1 MHRAELPHSLLA
13 LFLLF
18 QQLFLSAD
26 VAAVALCQHVLAHRL
41 DGFTRDDLAADGRLN
56 RNLEHLP
63 RDDVFELL
71 ADGTP
76 APVRLVAVDDDGE
89 RVADFAVEQN
99 IQLDQLALAVV
110 LEFVVERGVSA
121 AAALNL
127 VKKVEDDFVERNVV
141 IQLDAR
147 ALVLHVKEDA
157 APILAQVHN
166 RADAVLRREDFRV
179 DERLFHHGNFANGR
193 QRHRVVAHQHRAVG
207 FGDTVDDARRGGDE
221 VVEMLKYHVAVCDD
235 EKSDLDGIVQSVQ
248 QYDVQGC
255 FDIET
260 YMDGN
265 ELLSEL
271 QMQKKS
277 FDLLLLDI
285 EMPSNG
291 FQLAQSLIQME
302 KHPLVVFVTKRH
314 EYAVQGYGIAFRYL
328 VKPLDQTLFAAAMD
342 AVLQELNSKHF
353 TIEYDGVTMSL
364 ETSDIYF
371 LESHGHKVL
380 IHCKEQDLTLRMSIP
395 EALEQLPKRC
405 FVSPHKSYLVNMEH
419 IVYATGTAV
428 FLSSGHQLP
437 ISRRKRQEF
446 NQIFN
451 AYLGR

>member
-1 MHRAELPHSLLA
+1 MV
-13 LFLLF
+13 LFKA
-18 QQLFLSAD
+18 S
-26 VAAVALCQHVLAHRL
+26 
-41 DGFTRDDLAADGRLN
+41 
-56 RNLEHLP
+56 
-63 RDDVFELL
+63 
-71 ADGTP
+71 
-76 APVRLVAVDDDGE
+76 
-89 RVADFAVEQN
+89 
-99 IQLDQLALAVV
+99 
-110 LEFVVERGVSA
+110 S
-121 AAALNL
+121 
-127 VKKVEDDFVERNVV
+127 
-141 IQLDAR
+141 
-147 ALVLHVKEDA
+147 
-157 APILAQVHN
+157 
-166 RADAVLRREDFRV
+166 
-179 DERLFHHGNFANGR
+179 
-193 QRHRVVAHQHRAVG
+193 
-207 FGDTVDDARRGGDE
+207 DT
-221 VVEMLKYHVAVCDD
+221 MCK
-235 EKSDLDGIVQSVQ
+235 
-248 QYDVQGC
+248 GC

-353 TIEYDGVTMSL
+353 TIEYDGITMSL

-395 EALEQLPKRC
+395 EALSSFPNDASCRHTKVISSIWNTLFTLLEPL
-405 FVSPHKSYLVNMEH
+405 FFSPVDISCRSAGGSVR
-419 IVYATGTAV
+419 
-428 FLSSGHQLP
+428 SSTRTSTL
-437 ISRRKRQEF
+437 IWEDDTLLFR
-446 NQIFN
+446 
-451 AYLGR
+451 

>member
-1 MHRAELPHSLLA
+1 
-13 LFLLF
+13 
-18 QQLFLSAD
+18 
-26 VAAVALCQHVLAHRL
+26 
-41 DGFTRDDLAADGRLN
+41 
-56 RNLEHLP
+56 
-63 RDDVFELL
+63 
-71 ADGTP
+71 
-76 APVRLVAVDDDGE
+76 
-89 RVADFAVEQN
+89 
-99 IQLDQLALAVV
+99 
-110 LEFVVERGVSA
+110 
-121 AAALNL
+121 
-127 VKKVEDDFVERNVV
+127 
-141 IQLDAR
+141 
-147 ALVLHVKEDA
+147 
-157 APILAQVHN
+157 
-166 RADAVLRREDFRV
+166 
-179 DERLFHHGNFANGR
+179 
-193 QRHRVVAHQHRAVG
+193 
-207 FGDTVDDARRGGDE
+207 
-221 VVEMLKYHVAVCDD
+221 MLKYHVAVCDD

-451 AYLGR
+451 ASSLPVHPHPPCAAQCEDRAHRCRCRRRRRNPDCRFHSACPVQQGGRQPEPTRTTLQLRRSRHRTAPGETSGRTCRPDCLPAQRRESSG

>member
-1 MHRAELPHSLLA
+1 
-13 LFLLF
+13 
-18 QQLFLSAD
+18 
-26 VAAVALCQHVLAHRL
+26 
-41 DGFTRDDLAADGRLN
+41 
-56 RNLEHLP
+56 
-63 RDDVFELL
+63 
-71 ADGTP
+71 
-76 APVRLVAVDDDGE
+76 
-89 RVADFAVEQN
+89 
-99 IQLDQLALAVV
+99 
-110 LEFVVERGVSA
+110 
-121 AAALNL
+121 
-127 VKKVEDDFVERNVV
+127 
-141 IQLDAR
+141 
-147 ALVLHVKEDA
+147 
-157 APILAQVHN
+157 
-166 RADAVLRREDFRV
+166 
-179 DERLFHHGNFANGR
+179 
-193 QRHRVVAHQHRAVG
+193 
-207 FGDTVDDARRGGDE
+207 
-221 VVEMLKYHVAVCDD
+221 MLKYHVAVCDD

-364 ETSDIYF
+364 ETSDIVQMSLLKSCIQRHWKCWNLPALNLSLKKRNPF
-371 LESHGHKVL
+371 PCPRHKQ
-380 IHCKEQDLTLRMSIP
+380 K
-395 EALEQLPKRC
+395 
-405 FVSPHKSYLVNMEH
+405 N
-419 IVYATGTAV
+419 
-428 FLSSGHQLP
+428 SGAIMCRTSL
-437 ISRRKRQEF
+437 
-446 NQIFN
+446 
-451 AYLGR
+451 

>member
-1 MHRAELPHSLLA
+1 
-13 LFLLF
+13 
-18 QQLFLSAD
+18 
-26 VAAVALCQHVLAHRL
+26 
-41 DGFTRDDLAADGRLN
+41 
-56 RNLEHLP
+56 
-63 RDDVFELL
+63 
-71 ADGTP
+71 
-76 APVRLVAVDDDGE
+76 
-89 RVADFAVEQN
+89 
-99 IQLDQLALAVV
+99 
-110 LEFVVERGVSA
+110 
-121 AAALNL
+121 
-127 VKKVEDDFVERNVV
+127 
-141 IQLDAR
+141 
-147 ALVLHVKEDA
+147 
-157 APILAQVHN
+157 
-166 RADAVLRREDFRV
+166 
-179 DERLFHHGNFANGR
+179 
-193 QRHRVVAHQHRAVG
+193 
-207 FGDTVDDARRGGDE
+207 
-221 VVEMLKYHVAVCDD
+221 MLKYHVAVCDD

-380 IHCKEQDLTLRMSIP
+380 IHCKEQDLTLRMSMHRILTRLKKANLSAAINAARLLWTRSSCSQKSCTSRP
-395 EALEQLPKRC
+395 PGAAKKVTL
-405 FVSPHKSYLVNMEH
+405 SPIRYGNLSDLVKLRLKKQ
-419 IVYATGTAV
+419 TASV
-428 FLSSGHQLP
+428 MSWPPGF
-437 ISRRKRQEF
+437 
-446 NQIFN
+446 
-451 AYLGR
+451 

>member
-1 MHRAELPHSLLA
+1 
-13 LFLLF
+13 
-18 QQLFLSAD
+18 
-26 VAAVALCQHVLAHRL
+26 
-41 DGFTRDDLAADGRLN
+41 
-56 RNLEHLP
+56 
-63 RDDVFELL
+63 
-71 ADGTP
+71 
-76 APVRLVAVDDDGE
+76 
-89 RVADFAVEQN
+89 
-99 IQLDQLALAVV
+99 
-110 LEFVVERGVSA
+110 
-121 AAALNL
+121 
-127 VKKVEDDFVERNVV
+127 
-141 IQLDAR
+141 
-147 ALVLHVKEDA
+147 
-157 APILAQVHN
+157 
-166 RADAVLRREDFRV
+166 
-179 DERLFHHGNFANGR
+179 
-193 QRHRVVAHQHRAVG
+193 
-207 FGDTVDDARRGGDE
+207 
-221 VVEMLKYHVAVCDD
+221 MLKYHVAVCDD

-277 FDLLLLDI
+277 FDLLLHKSVRPLV
-285 EMPSNG
+285 
-291 FQLAQSLIQME
+291 QME

-353 TIEYDGVTMSL
+353 TIEYDGVTMFL